1 MADAVGNKAAKDYHI
16 GTPTPDQGFFAKGLG
31 HTDWGMKNR
40 ISRLFSPETGN
51 TVMLA
56 FDHGYIMGSTAGLE
70 RLDVSIAP
78 LCEYADVLMGT
89 RGAIRSCIPPTTG
102 KAVCL
107 RATHDSS
114 VLFEDMSQ
122 GSGLALDMEDALRM
136 NAAALAIQCFV
147 GGAGERDS
155 LEALCRA
162 ADAGYKYGVPIL
174 GVTAVGKE
182 MARTT
187 QYFLLATRILA
198 ELGAS
203 AVKTYYCEDFEKVA
217 SAIEYRRKHGRNFSI
232 IAVAEGAVSST
243 DAVLSEEERRR
254 IKESSKHSTISYRI
268 AAELE
273 SMTGQETRVTVPGH
287 YQRGGP
293 PCPYDRVL
301 ATQFGTAAARL
312 IMEKKYGTMVGIQE
326 GRIVDVPLADAAS
339 RTKFLPTD
347 HPLIQTARDVG
358 IFFGD

>member
-1 MADAVGNKAAKDYHI
+1 MADAVGNKAAKDYHFDV
-16 GTPTPDQGFFAKGLG
+16 PAPDQGFFARGLG

-70 RLDVSIAP
+70 RLDVTIAP

-89 RGAIRSCIPPTTG
+89 RGAIRSCIPPTTK
-102 KAVCL
+102 KAICL

-114 VLFEDMSQ
+114 VLFEDMSL
-122 GSGLALDMEDALRM
+122 GSGLAMDMEDALRM

-162 ADAGYKYGVPIL
+162 ADAGYRYGVPVL

-217 SAIEYRRKHGRNFSI
+217 ASCPVPIVIAGGKKLPEAEALEMAYRAISDGARGVDMGRNIFQSECPAGMAQA
-232 IAVAEGAVSST
+232 IAKVVHEG
-243 DAVLSEEERRR
+243 
-254 IKESSKHSTISYRI
+254 Y
-268 AAELE
+268 
-273 SMTGQETRVTVPGH
+273 
-287 YQRGGP
+287 
-293 PCPYDRVL
+293 
-301 ATQFGTAAARL
+301 TAAQAY
-312 IMEKKYGTMVGIQE
+312 EVYQE
-326 GRIVDVPLADAAS
+326 VLHSQG
-339 RTKFLPTD
+339 
-347 HPLIQTARDVG
+347 
-358 IFFGD
+358 